1 MRILHSLM
9 AVTAHPRGLDAGL
22 DDGWRL
28 RVRAMSDDLLR
39 VVIEPAAGLP
49 LDRTWMVAPE
59 GDVPWDGRNRDD
71 AAGFTPGT
79 VAVTTKVGAVA
90 HAAGE
95 TVVTAGN
102 FRLTLMGKPV
112 RLAVEQRVKGAWQ
125 PWIRDR
131 MTGGF
136 ALAERNS
143 RVRHFQHRDFTDK
156 HFGLGDKTGP
166 LDRTGRRFRVLQLDA
181 LGYDAERGDPQYKHV
196 PFMIVRSGEG
206 ETAVAGGMFY
216 DTLAPLTF
224 DFGNE
229 RSNYHGIY
237 RYVEVEEA
245 GLDLWLIAGPDVA
258 AVARRFT
265 LLTGRPALP
274 PKWSFGFAFTT
285 MHHADDANAQAVI
298 GAFAD
303 KCRAEDIAIS
313 AIHFGSGYSS
323 RGKRRYV
330 FTWNRDKFPEPRA
343 LFEKLHGMGLLTV
356 ANLKPVL
363 IDDHPDYA
371 SVKAAGGFIKD
382 SGGEP
387 VLEQFWD
394 GMGSYLDFTNPVTVN
409 WWQER
414 LSKQVLD
421 VGFTAGWNDNNEHEI
436 GREDSTATGFGRP
449 LDAIATR
456 PLHALLMTRATF
468 EGTQARAPSQRPF
481 TITRAGTAGL
491 QRYGETWTGDNSTS
505 WHTLKWNLRNGLS
518 LALSGQSNVGHD
530 IGGFTGPRP
539 DGELLCR
546 FVEMMALHPR
556 AVMNSW
562 KPHVAPDWQ
571 AATTPWTHPEVL
583 PQIRAALHLRTT
595 FLPLIYTLAHAS
607 HVDGSPI
614 IRPLLYDFPDDPR
627 AFEDHDAMMLGPDV
641 LFSPV
646 VDAGARVKS
655 QYLPKGPVGWINF
668 HTGATHVAGT
678 TVIVSAALGR
688 PPIFVRVGAALVLAS
703 TTPTVEPHKADA
715 RRLYL
720 AVAGDGGTGSGRHFE
735 DDGLSWGLR
744 AGQALGLDIALSWN
758 AHSITAEMSRS
769 DGNWPVPP
777 ASAWTIDAP
786 GRDPV
791 TVSVRTA

>member
-1 MRILHSLM
+1 MRILKSLG
-9 AVTAHPRGLDAGL
+9 AITPHARGLDAAL
-22 DDGWRL
+22 DDGYRL
-28 RVRAMSDDLLR
+28 RIRALSNDLLR
-39 VVIEPAAGLP
+39 VVVEPAKGLP
-49 LDRTWMVAPE
+49 VDRTWMVAPE
-59 GDVPWDGRNRDD
+59 GDVPWEGRHRDD
-71 AAGFTPGT
+71 ITGFSL
-79 VAVTTKVGAVA
+79 GAVNVA
-90 HAAGE
+90 TAESA

-102 FRLTLMGKPV
+102 FRLTLTGAPL
-112 RLAVEQRVKGAWQ
+112 RLAVEQRVDAVWR

-131 MTGGF
+131 ATGGF
-136 ALAERNS
+136 AVAERDT
-143 RVRHFQHRDFTDK
+143 RVRHFQQRDASDR

-181 LGYDAERGDPQYKHV
+181 LGYDAEIGDPLYKHV

-206 ETAVAGGMFY
+206 EAAVAGGMFY

-224 DFGNE
+224 DLGAE

-237 RYVEVEEA
+237 RYVEVEET

-258 AVARRFT
+258 AVTRRFT

-298 GAFAD
+298 SAFAD
-303 KCRAEDIAIS
+303 QCRAEDIAIS

-330 FTWNRDKFPEPRA
+330 FTWNRDKFPSPSA
-343 LFEKLHGMGLLTV
+343 LFEKLAGMGIPTV

-371 SVKAAGGFIKD
+371 AVKVAGGFIKD
-382 SGGEP
+382 DRGEP

-394 GMGSYLDFTNPVTVN
+394 GMGSYLDFTNPVTIS
-409 WWQER
+409 WWQEC
-414 LSKQVLD
+414 LAKQVLD

-436 GREDSTATGFGRP
+436 GREHATATGFGRA
-449 LDAIATR
+449 LDAVATR

-468 EGTQARAPSQRPF
+468 EATRSRAPDQRPF
-481 TITRAGTAGL
+481 TITRAGPAGL
-491 QRYGETWTGDNSTS
+491 QRYGETWTGDNATS
-505 WHTLKWNLRNGLS
+505 WRTLKWNLRNGLS

-539 DGELLCR
+539 GPELLCR

-562 KPHVAPDWQ
+562 KPDVAPDWQ
-571 AATTPWTHPEVL
+571 AATHPWTHPEVL
-583 PQIRAALHLRTT
+583 PQIRQALHLRTT
-595 FLPLIYTLAHAS
+595 FLPLIYALAHVA

-614 IRPLLYDFPDDPR
+614 IRPLFHDFSSDPC
-627 AFEDHDAMMLGPDV
+627 AFAEHDAMMLGPDV

-646 VDAGARVKS
+646 VTEGARTKT
-655 QYLPKGPVGWINF
+655 QYLPRGPLGWIDF
-668 HTGATHVAGT
+668 HTGALHAAGT
-678 TVIVSAALGR
+678 TVTVAAELGR

-703 TTPTVEPHKADA
+703 ATPAIKPHEAPA
-715 RRLYL
+715 RRMYL
-720 AVAGDGGTGSGRHFE
+720 AVAGGEGSGRGRHFE
-735 DDGLSWGLR
+735 DDGTTWGWR
-744 AGQALGLDIALSWN
+744 RGQALELDVALTWKDR
-758 AHSITAEMSRS
+758 AVAVEMMRRGGAW
-769 DGNWPVPP
+769 DMPP
-777 ASAWTIDAP
+777 ATAWTIDAP
-786 GRDPV
+786 DRENWRIDISTCLTGR
-791 TVSVRTA
+791 A